1 MKDTLLT
8 KEERVI
14 ISTIACDNESGGHLL
29 RERSEEYWQLRK
41 KLCSFLN
48 LPKILPNKYLK
59 ERVKIFNENTNLY
72 GIEKAKEIFRK
83 ESEMLEYY
91 KQCSDYDYYISLSE
105 ENRMF

>member
-8 KEERVI
+8 KEERLI

-48 LPKILPNKYLK
+48 LLFKG
-59 ERVKIFNENTNLY
+59 T
-72 GIEKAKEIFRK
+72 
-83 ESEMLEYY
+83 
-91 KQCSDYDYYISLSE
+91 
-105 ENRMF
+105 

>member
-48 LPKILPNKYLK
+48 LQ